1 MSNNPSE
8 SDYSDE
14 SGDEKNVKK
23 RDGRAGRKVNRL
35 KGGKHTPKMKQKI
48 LKLWA
53 ARDAAV
59 RKRAM
64 AKERMKLL
72 EARLREYE
80 LKEIR
85 EGVFKKVKIEDDDQD
100 AQDDLPLERPVLRRE
115 RAVALERRRK
125 DNPTPVPI
133 IREQKTPVAPI
144 EKPNPFAGYF

>member
-125 DNPTPVPI
+125 DNPTPVPV

>member
-1 MSNNPSE
+1 MSDNQSE
-8 SDYSDE
+8 SEYSDE
-14 SGDEKNVKK
+14 QIDQKNIKK
-23 RDGRAGRKVNRL
+23 RDGRRGRTIKRL
-35 KGGKHTPKMKQKI
+35 QGGKHTPKMKQKI

-85 EGVFKKVKIEDDDQD
+85 EGVFKKVKIEDDIQD
-100 AQDDLPLERPVLRRE
+100 SEDIREDLPIERPVLRRE
-115 RAVALERRRK
+115 AAVALERRRK
-125 DNPTPVPI
+125 ENPTPEPEPDV
-133 IREQKTPVAPI
+133 
-144 EKPNPFAGYF
+144 EKQRLNPFAGYF

>member
-14 SGDEKNVKK
+14 SNDEKNVKK

-85 EGVFKKVKIEDDDQD
+85 EGVFKKVKIEDDEDTQN
-100 AQDDLPLERPVLRRE
+100 DLPLERPVLRRE

-125 DNPTPVPI
+125 VNPTPAPI
-133 IREQKTPVAPI
+133 IREEKAAIAPI
-144 EKPNPFAGYF
+144 QKPNPFSGYF

>member
-1 MSNNPSE
+1 
-8 SDYSDE
+8 
-14 SGDEKNVKK
+14 
-23 RDGRAGRKVNRL
+23 
-35 KGGKHTPKMKQKI
+35 MKQKI

-125 DNPTPVPI
+125 DNPTPVPV

>member
-1 MSNNPSE
+1 MSNNASE

-14 SGDEKNVKK
+14 SNDEKNVKK

-64 AKERMKLL
+64 AKERMRLL

-85 EGVFKKVKIEDDDQD
+85 EGVFKKVKIEDDEDPQN
-100 AQDDLPLERPVLRRE
+100 DLPLERPVLRRE

-125 DNPTPVPI
+125 DNPTPAPV
-133 IREQKTPVAPI
+133 IREQKVPVAPI